1 MLSSPPPSSFE
12 VQTYMPPTGALFSTT
27 PKAESSRQRPTTSL
41 SSQQHRLGYFAFPEG
56 ATTHAA
62 NLLSPPPAPVVVE
75 EETPH
80 DEQISNEYL
89 EGLKRQAELRRAAE
103 KAEALRGEENWVR
116 NGGLLRDADG
126 NRDYARTNAMR
137 EELKLR
143 DLEES
148 LVNRWNTYEKG
159 WQDLLSSNSPLRFSD
174 IPWPVTVVS
183 SSHLSEDL
191 GPMPLKLD
199 DITMVKVEDFLLGDL
214 RVRGCTITRK
224 ERIRNSLLRW
234 HPDKMTAI
242 LSRVV
247 QENIGDVEDGIGI
260 VVRCLHHLNA
270 KDAS

>member
-1 MLSSPPPSSFE
+1 ML
-12 VQTYMPPTGALFSTT
+12 PTGALFSTIPQT
-27 PKAESSRQRPTTSL
+27 EPGRRRPAASL

-56 ATTHAA
+56 TAAHAA
-62 NLLSPPPAPVVVE
+62 NLFTPPSAPAVMD

-89 EGLKRQAELRRAAE
+89 EGLKREAELRRTAE
-103 KAEALRGEENWVR
+103 KAEALCGEENWVR

-148 LVNRWNTYEKG
+148 LVNRWNAYENG
-159 WQDLLSSNSPLRFSD
+159 WQDLVSSNSPLRFSD
-174 IPWPVTVVS
+174 IPWPIAVVS
-183 SSHLSEDL
+183 CPQSSKDL
-191 GPMPLKLD
+191 GPMAVKLGD
-199 DITMVKVEDFLLGDL
+199 MSMEEVEDLLLGDL
-214 RVRGCTITRK
+214 TVRGCTVTRK

-242 LSRVV
+242 LSRVM
-247 QENIGDVEDGIGI
+247 EEDISDVVEGIGI
-260 VVRCLHHLNA
+260 VVRCLHRLNS

>member
-1 MLSSPPPSSFE
+1 MFSPPPPSSFGSPI
-12 VQTYMPPTGALFSTT
+12 QTYMPPTAGLFSTT
-27 PKAESSRQRPTTSL
+27 PKAKSGQRRPT
-41 SSQQHRLGYFAFPEG
+41 HRLGYFAFPEG

-62 NLLSPPPAPVVVE
+62 NLFAPPPAPVAVE
-75 EETPH
+75 KETLH
-80 DEQISNEYL
+80 DEQINEYL

-126 NRDYARTNAMR
+126 NRDYARTNAIR

-148 LVNRWNTYEKG
+148 LVNRWNAYEKA
-159 WQDLLSSNSPLRFSD
+159 WQDLVSSNSPLRFSD
-174 IPWPVTVVS
+174 IPWPVTAIVFFPIS
-183 SSHLSEDL
+183 
-191 GPMPLKLD
+191 
-199 DITMVKVEDFLLGDL
+199 DITMAKVEDVLLGDL
-214 RVRGCTITRK
+214 RVRGCVVTRK

-247 QENIGDVEDGIGI
+247 QEDIGDVENGIGI
-260 VVRCLHHLNA
+260 VVRCLHHLNS